1 MQDEQPTIVLKHKN
15 VRGVRLRSVHFV
27 TDSRRDVLEARYP
40 CRRALNFNRKFGDVD
55 AHEICVAKDLFPACA
70 NVFPPCQT
78 IPIRMDANRAGISGP
93 DFIHQLDIEAFEREI
108 ELEIGLNHLLGIG
121 HKE

>member
-1 MQDEQPTIVLKHKN
+1 M
-15 VRGVRLRSVHFV
+15 
-27 TDSRRDVLEARYP
+27 
-40 CRRALNFNRKFGDVD
+40 
-55 AHEICVAKDLFPACA
+55 HEIRVAKDLFPARA
-70 NVFPPCQT
+70 NVFPTGQA

-108 ELEIGLNHLLGIG
+108 ELEIGLNHLLRIG